1 MSTRASFFHAGF
13 VPAAA
18 QVADKAEPPTGAI
31 LGRTA
36 LDAGRFADEQ
46 IRRLVRQVFFPGWPK
61 PAHHVAF
68 AAVDERTDAGVICI
82 KVGEILS
89 SQAPGN
95 TCIVESTAQGDT
107 AELGLSDTTMRSPG
121 QDAFDATGS
130 RTHRLSSR
138 LWQMP
143 YEVFSENCE
152 GQLARS
158 ALEVQVGRLRAQYDY
173 SVIQLPPVGGYN
185 DAVLLGQLSD
195 GVVLIV
201 EANSTRRAA
210 AQRVKEML
218 LAANVRLLGTVLNG
232 RTFPIPRAIYQKI

>member
-13 VPAAA
+13 VPPA
-18 QVADKAEPPTGAI
+18 VRVTDKGEPPAGAFI
-31 LGRTA
+31 GRPPWDPA
-36 LDAGRFADEQ
+36 RFADEQ

-68 AAVDERTDAGVICI
+68 AAVDESTDAGVICI

-95 TCIVESTAQGDT
+95 TCIVETAAQEDT
-107 AELGLSDTTMRSPG
+107 SQLGLSDTTMRSPG
-121 QDAFDATGS
+121 EDAFDSAGS

-138 LWQMP
+138 LWHMP
-143 YEVFSENCE
+143 YEIFSESCD

-158 ALEVQVGRLRAQYDY
+158 ALEVQVCRLRAQYDY
-173 SVIQLPPVGGYN
+173 TVIQLPPVGAYN

-232 RTFPIPRAIYQKI
+232 RTFPIPRAIYQKL